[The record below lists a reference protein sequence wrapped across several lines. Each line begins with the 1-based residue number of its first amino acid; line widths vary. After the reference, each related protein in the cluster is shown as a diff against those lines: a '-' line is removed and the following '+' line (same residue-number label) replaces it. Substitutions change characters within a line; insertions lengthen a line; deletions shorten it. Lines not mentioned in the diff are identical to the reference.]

1 MDANTLM
8 PRKWRWDH
16 NHLAVVQLI
25 PAPVIGPPAQLGEA
39 DSRIH
44 SAHAVHS
51 TSSVAKL
58 RLEPP
63 SNGPVGDNGESS
75 LLGGRFAAALRQLL
89 KPTLPHP
96 QGHRL

>member
-51 TSSVAKL
+51 TSSVCEERAV
-58 RLEPP
+58 RESFDICPFR
-63 SNGPVGDNGESS
+63 GETVAEITTAF
-75 LLGGRFAAALRQLL
+75 GRAVR
-89 KPTLPHP
+89 
-96 QGHRL
+96 